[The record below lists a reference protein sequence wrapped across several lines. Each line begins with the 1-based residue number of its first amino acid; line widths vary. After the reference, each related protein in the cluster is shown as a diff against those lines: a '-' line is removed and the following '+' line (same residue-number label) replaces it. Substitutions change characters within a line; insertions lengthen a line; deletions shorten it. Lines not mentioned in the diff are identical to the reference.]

1 MARSLDDI
9 AKQAG
14 GRNRNFTSPP
24 LHLWHP
30 DLSGDIAIRIAA
42 DGRWYHEGSAITRQ
56 ALVNLFASILRREED
71 GHYYLVT
78 PAEKWRIQV
87 DLHPLVVTDIDVVP
101 GSPPQLQA
109 SLNTGRQVMVDALH
123 PLAAETSMQG
133 VPYLALEHGLTALFS
148 RNAWYRLADIAEPRD
163 GVPVVRSGDYCFE
176 LAGD

>member
-56 ALVNLFASILRREED
+56 ALVNLFATHPPTEKRIAALR
-71 GHYYLVT
+71 
-78 PAEKWRIQV
+78 
-87 DLHPLVVTDIDVVP
+87 
-101 GSPPQLQA
+101 
-109 SLNTGRQVMVDALH
+109 
-123 PLAAETSMQG
+123 SM
-133 VPYLALEHGLTALFS
+133 
-148 RNAWYRLADIAEPRD
+148 R
-163 GVPVVRSGDYCFE
+163 
-176 LAGD
+176 